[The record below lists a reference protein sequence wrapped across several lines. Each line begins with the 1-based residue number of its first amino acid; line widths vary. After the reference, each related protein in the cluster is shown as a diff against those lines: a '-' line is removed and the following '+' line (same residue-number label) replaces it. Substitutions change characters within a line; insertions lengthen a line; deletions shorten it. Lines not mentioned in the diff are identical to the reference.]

1 MKKKMDT
8 VIKLLNS
15 IDDRLSHILKRED
28 LMVQLSTATLRH
40 YNNSI
45 ELFKTVEYKD
55 KPQIFPDIFPGMGNE
70 EEE

>member
-1 MKKKMDT
+1 
-8 VIKLLNS
+8 
-15 IDDRLSHILKRED
+15 
-28 LMVQLSTATLRH
+28 MVQLSTATLRH